1 MSEYW
6 DRWLATVSGEKTR
19 LDVPFIKELLQR
31 NITNILDVGSG
42 RGQRIKKLAQLGFRI
57 TCVDSSLQAAYYI
70 QKVAQHPSI
79 NLNIICADMRELPF
93 RDSTFGAA
101 ISYNVLN
108 FFVDESER
116 EKAIKEVQRV
126 VTPGG
131 VVLFFVISV
140 EDEGAQKGID
150 LGNQN
155 VQLPDGMCLHYF
167 TCHEVESVLKSVT
180 IHEITQF
187 TKKDTTHDTP
197 HIHAFIRVLA
207 FLD

>member
-6 DRWLATVSGEKTR
+6 DRWLASVSGEKTR
-19 LDVPFIKELLQR
+19 LDTPFIKELLQR
-31 NITNILDVGSG
+31 NITSILDVGSG

-57 TCVDSSLQAAYYI
+57 TCVDFSLQAAYYI
-70 QKVAQHPSI
+70 QKVAQYPSM
-79 NLNIICADMRELPF
+79 NMNPLCADMRELPF

-116 EKAIKEVQRV
+116 EKAFKEIRRV

-131 VVLFFVISV
+131 IMLFFVISV
-140 EDEGAQKGID
+140 KDEGAQKGID

-167 TCHEVESVLKSVT
+167 TCHELESVLKGVT
-180 IHEITQF
+180 IHEMTQF
-187 TKKDTTHDTP
+187 TKKDTTHDAP
-197 HIHAFIRVLA
+197 HTHAFIRVLA